1 MVVDDFISKV
11 IFLDTAPLIYFIE
24 GNSKYQ
30 SSLNDI
36 FKLND
41 LGKITF
47 LTTSITLMEVLVK
60 PFKEKRFD
68 LVSQYRKI
76 LMQSKGIQLI
86 EVSNS
91 IAEEAANL
99 RAKYLLKTPDAI
111 QIATANLFAADYFLT
126 NDKTLKTI
134 DPHKIITLDEFIG

>member
-11 IFLDTAPLIYFIE
+11 IFLDTEPLIYFIE